1 MTSPGLRVL
10 NRLRTLMPAASR
22 RAKNSCSLAAPAAA
36 VLTARRSVTRGASWK
51 PWRRA
56 FSDSA
61 RVGRRAAVRSRGAVL
76 PQAEPVLRGPARL
89 AHLVV
94 VVPQAGARAVLAGQH
109 RHDVD
114 VVRGVPDRDPADRV
128 VVLAVGGEA
137 GAVHDVAG
145 ELGPFVV
152 GQHPVAGGGADR
164 AVPDRFGDAAVA
176 ERFLGLLEQAGEV
189 AEVAVAVVAERG
201 FEFGGVAPAGDEV
214 RVGVLLVAA
223 RAEEVVDQAGDAA
236 AARADLAD
244 HWRIRFRT
252 SSAAWSRSWARRM
265 LSAA

>member
-1 MTSPGLRVL
+1 MARPSRGGGPSLTPRGW
-10 NRLRTLMPAASR
+10 AAGGGTV
-22 RAKNSCSLAAPAAA
+22 AG
-36 VLTARRSVTRGASWK
+36 RGA
-51 PWRRA
+51 A
-56 FSDSA
+56 
-61 RVGRRAAVRSRGAVL
+61 
-76 PQAEPVLRGPARL
+76 QAEPVFRGPAGL
-89 AHLVV
+89 ADLVI
-94 VVPQAGARAVLAGQH
+94 VVPQAGAGAVLAGQH
-109 RHDVD
+109 GDQVD
-114 VVRGVPDRDPADRV
+114 VVGGVADGDPADRV

-145 ELGPFVV
+145 DLGPFVV
-152 GQHPVAGGGADR
+152 RQHPVAGGGADR

-244 HWRIRFRT
+244 HWRIRFLN

>member
-1 MTSPGLRVL
+1 ML
-10 NRLRTLMPAASR
+10 NRLRTSDSGRVQPGEELL
-22 RAKNSCSLAAPAAA
+22 LAGRPGG
-36 VLTARRSVTRGASWK
+36 RGADR
-51 PWRRA
+51 PPECDAGGLLEPVAAGLLRLRA
-56 FSDSA
+56 
-61 RVGRRAAVRSRGAVL
+61 GRAAGRGTVAGRGL
-76 PQAEPVLRGPARL
+76 PQPEPLLRGPARL
-89 AHLVV
+89 PHLVV

-109 RHDVD
+109 RDDVD
-114 VVRGVPDRDPADRV
+114 VVGGVPDRDPADRV
-128 VVLAVGGEA
+128 VVLAVRGEA

-152 GQHPVAGGGADR
+152 GEHPVAGGGADR
-164 AVPDRFGDAAVA
+164 AVPDRFGEAAVA

-201 FEFGGVAPAGDEV
+201 FEFGGMAPAGDEV